1 MIHRFDRKSIFSN
14 SFPDIK
20 EKIELLR
27 ENDISFY
34 NVEQYYLYNKFLS
47 FDREYALKFIQAE
60 TNSEIKNLRKKKSYQ
75 SWCDKNNKPNLLKC
89 YDEKEAIQYIKKA
102 VSVKFQKDEYNRRLR
117 DTPETIFQEKTKEI
131 DTDLE
136 TLGNILTQIKY
147 GCLLRKQI
155 QNYSAIKI
163 SN

>member
-1 MIHRFDRKSIFSN
+1 MIHRFDKKSIFSN
-14 SFPDIK
+14 SYPDIK

-34 NVEQYYLYNKFLS
+34 SVEQYYLYNKFLS

-60 TNSEIKNLRKKKSYQ
+60 TNGEIKNLRKKKNYQ
-75 SWCDKNNKPNLLKC
+75 SWCEKKNKPNLLKT

-102 VSVKFQKDEYNRRLR
+102 VSIKFQKDEFNRRLR

-147 GCLLRKQI
+147 GSLLRKQI